1 MLVLYLVR
9 ILHHI
14 LLTNTMNE
22 ILWQKILEFD
32 LDGPPSEY
40 GFTTRLADEK
50 FWTSAFTDQ
59 AILEY
64 KKFMYLAATAD
75 TMVSPSEIVDQVW
88 HQHLVFT
95 RSYQD
100 FCDLLGK
107 PVQHIPSTQNK
118 GEFEKF
124 RRAKERTM
132 IQYREAFGEPPVAF
146 WEHSSMFDQLG
157 LEKARFKVRTFL
169 IAGLLSA
176 FILAFPLYYI
186 LRPLYVKIDNPWF
199 IIGAFII
206 AFITLAILEMY
217 NRLTLRKIVE
227 GFPRSSFIYS
237 LSPEELV
244 YMKHGDITHVIN
256 GTVSQMID
264 GSIIRVNQDYTLE
277 LAGNGLTRTKKEL
290 QVSSVLSEL
299 GSCFYLELLRILY
312 SKPIFTNVSN
322 SMSAFSK
329 YFYKS
334 KKFGT
339 LFYTNFIILIL
350 LVLASFTRVFTGLGR
365 DKPVVL
371 ILIFSILLLLV
382 VGYFLFRLNLQ
393 VSRHT
398 VPTMYRYHILKW
410 DDIKSNWWWE
420 YFCYGSAVFAASFIP
435 IVQYVNR
442 HPNSSD
448 GGSSSCGASSGGSC
462 GSSCGSSCGGCGG
475 GGD

>member
-1 MLVLYLVR
+1 
-9 ILHHI
+9 
-14 LLTNTMNE
+14 MNE

-40 GFTTRLADEK
+40 GFTIRLADEN
-50 FWTSAFTDQ
+50 FWTSSFTDQ

-132 IQYREAFGEPPVAF
+132 IQYREAFGEPPAAI
-146 WEHSSMFDQLG
+146 WEHGSMFDQLG
-157 LEKARFKVRTFL
+157 LEKARFKIRTFL

-186 LRPLYVKIDNPWF
+186 LRPLYVNIDNPWF

-206 AFITLAILEMY
+206 ALVAFSILEIY
-217 NRLTLRKIVE
+217 NRLSLRKIVE

-264 GSIIRVNQDYTLE
+264 GGIIRVNQDYTLE

-299 GSCFYLELLRILY
+299 GSCFYPELLRILY
-312 SKPIFTNVSN
+312 AKPIFSNVSN
-322 SMSAFSK
+322 CMSAFSK

-334 KKFGT
+334 KKFGI
-339 LFYTNFIILIL
+339 LFYTNFVILIL

-371 ILIFSILLLLV
+371 ILIFSILLLLAV
-382 VGYFLFRLNLQ
+382 AYFLFRLTLQ
-393 VSRHT
+393 VSRQT
-398 VPTMYRYHILKW
+398 IPALYRSQLLKTE
-410 DDIKSNWWWE
+410 DIESSWWWS
-420 YFCYGSAVFAASFIP
+420 YFVYGPSVLAVLFIP
-435 IVQYVNR
+435 VVQYVNR

-448 GGSSSCGASSGGSC
+448 GSGSSCGAGGGGSC